1 MIDKPIKDLT
11 PEEREQ
17 VIQEMKDAATPEEW
31 ESITQLAKWIGDAGA
46 WLRMA
51 NYYTAV
57 NKFEDPDTIKGFFT
71 TLREFLPILIEELE
85 KDPDVANLKAS
96 ELSNSDI
103 WQSVVDRA
111 ADRVTNIETNRRV
124 EAQQAGRDK
133 RRLIKEKAIEQ
144 NAIME
149 LRSGGNMPIFSQ
161 RDLWDAFAPG
171 RISKLGT
178 INPDAIDDKTGML
191 MLDKIDTGDIVPLNA
206 ADISYSTFMLLN
218 TILANSVENYR
229 EYFISDGAI
238 KFYVKGVLDSINVD
252 PRIRS
257 DTQLN
262 LDRKTAGVLYL
273 EKIFEPFLG
282 YIGTTDNGSRYS
294 VLNYEGYDAA
304 SDTITIRTPYLFNL
318 WQSTQQRFY
327 KRMHNRQER
336 ITDGKAPLK
345 KDRVPLEVNSLFK
358 LPAYKEDDAVLEIA
372 AYITNV
378 MITAGGS
385 SKVKKTEISY
395 KKLIKECS
403 RLNEKLT
410 EISSR
415 PNAEQLPD
423 GKIRN
428 NAALYNTEL
437 RKIAKAF
444 NLILDPAKCDATK
457 RFDFVDIQPAKINKK
472 TGQIEF
478 IAPTK
483 KKLSEKITILWTTKP
498 EID

>member
-17 VIQEMKDAATPEEW
+17 VIQEMKDVATPEEW
-31 ESITQLAKWIGDAGA
+31 DSITQLAKWIGDAGA

-51 NYYTAV
+51 NYHAAAS
-57 NKFEDPDTIKGFFT
+57 KFTDTDNITSFFT
-71 TLREFLPILIEELE
+71 AMREFLPILIEELE
-85 KDPDVANLKAS
+85 KDPEIANLNPIDMAS
-96 ELSNSDI
+96 NQKFREI
-103 WQSVVDRA
+103 VDRA
-111 ADRVTNIETNRRV
+111 ADRAANIETKSLV
-124 EAQQAGRDK
+124 EAQQEGRDK

-149 LRSGGNMPIFSQ
+149 LRSGGNMPFFSQ
-161 RDLWDAFAPG
+161 RELWDAFAPG

-178 INPDAIDDKTGML
+178 INPDAIDAKTGML
-191 MLDKIDTGDIVPLNA
+191 MLDKIDAGDIMPLNA
-206 ADISYSTFMLLN
+206 ADISYSTFLLLN
-218 TILANSVENYR
+218 TIQANSVENYR
-229 EYFISDGAI
+229 EYFIADGAI

-252 PRIRS
+252 PRIKS
-257 DTQLN
+257 DAQLN

-318 WQSTQQRFY
+318 WQSTQQRY
-327 KRMHNRQER
+327 SERKRNRQER

-444 NLILDPAKCDATK
+444 NLILDPAKCDATN
-457 RFDFVDIQPAKINKK
+457 RFDFVDIQPAKINKA
-472 TGQIEF
+472 GQIEF